1 MLEANGFAPAV
12 VAGTSAG
19 SVVGALYASG
29 MNAFEMQ
36 EKAVALDEAKIRDL
50 QLSSGGLVLGQKL
63 EDYVNEQVRR
73 KPLEQMAKPFVV
85 VATRLEDG
93 ERTVFARG
101 NTGQAVRASS
111 SVPGVF
117 QPVTIGK
124 YHFVDG
130 GIVSP
135 VPVDAARQL
144 GADIV
149 IAVDISNKARG
160 QTPGDML
167 GTLGQSI
174 AIMGQKL
181 GQAELARAD
190 VIIRPQVLDIG
201 SADFSQRANAILE
214 GEKAALAVMPQI
226 RERVAQLQAE
236 RALPP
241 GVRGSCP
248 KSGNRGIAR
257 NAGGLQNHRR
267 RSGSGSGASPRV
279 PERAGSV
286 GGILHVPASLPTAI
300 WPPRPG
306 SAPCPDAARTLHARW
321 RLGGVVGGFH
331 GHDAFQNIQAGRL
344 LVVRLPAVPAL
355 RPGGQWRCQPPPA
368 AGRPRAGRR
377 GPVRPASAGWPA
389 RHPAGP
395 SIAVAVPTQCGPGQR
410 RAQPQWLVQAGLRAC
425 TITLH
430 AQRQGLLAQV
440 VGLPGAEVAL
450 VCIMHFLGNAGCVRP
465 VA

>member
-1 MLEANGFAPAV
+1 MRLTAFFHPLATLASVTMLAALSLAGCGSTTPARPDAGAQPPLSPSAPPVRIGIALGGGAAKGFAHIGVIKMLEANGFAPAV
-12 VAGTSAG
+12 VSGTSAG

-29 MNAFEMQ
+29 MNAFDMQ

-160 QTPGDML
+160 QSPGDML

-190 VIIRPQVLDIG
+190 VIIRPEVLDIG

-226 RERVAQLQAE
+226 RERIAQLQTDRANAARAAQQKAAE
-236 RALPP
+236 AQYQTCLEKRSSLQKLAGMARLDD
-241 GVRGSCP
+241 SCP
-248 KSGNRGIAR
+248 
-257 NAGGLQNHRR
+257 
-267 RSGSGSGASPRV
+267 
-279 PERAGSV
+279 
-286 GGILHVPASLPTAI
+286 
-300 WPPRPG
+300 
-306 SAPCPDAARTLHARW
+306 APK
-321 RLGGVVGGFH
+321 
-331 GHDAFQNIQAGRL
+331 
-344 LVVRLPAVPAL
+344 
-355 RPGGQWRCQPPPA
+355 
-368 AGRPRAGRR
+368 
-377 GPVRPASAGWPA
+377 
-389 RHPAGP
+389 
-395 SIAVAVPTQCGPGQR
+395 
-410 RAQPQWLVQAGLRAC
+410 
-425 TITLH
+425 
-430 AQRQGLLAQV
+430 
-440 VGLPGAEVAL
+440 
-450 VCIMHFLGNAGCVRP
+450 
-465 VA
+465 

>member
-1 MLEANGFAPAV
+1 MRLPVFPRPLALLLAATLTACGSNPPGPHPTVADTTATATPAHPIKIGIALGGGAAKGFAHIGVIKMLEANGFAPAV

-29 MNAFEMQ
+29 MDAFALQ
-36 EKAVALDEAKIRDL
+36 EKAVALDEGKIRDL
-50 QLSSGGLVLGQKL
+50 QFSTGGLVQGQKL

-73 KPLEQMAKPFVV
+73 KPLEQLAKPFVA

-144 GADIV
+144 GADV
-149 IAVDISNKARG
+149 VVAVDISNKARG
-160 QTPGDML
+160 KSPGDML

-190 VIIRPQVLDIG
+190 VIVRPQVLDMG
-201 SADFSQRANAILE
+201 PMDFNQRASAIME
-214 GEKAALAVMPQI
+214 GEKAAMAVMPQL

-236 RALPP
+236 RA
-241 GVRGSCP
+241 
-248 KSGNRGIAR
+248 
-257 NAGGLQNHRR
+257 Q
-267 RSGSGSGASPRV
+267 
-279 PERAGSV
+279 
-286 GGILHVPASLPTAI
+286 
-300 WPPRPG
+300 
-306 SAPCPDAARTLHARW
+306 
-321 RLGGVVGGFH
+321 
-331 GHDAFQNIQAGRL
+331 
-344 LVVRLPAVPAL
+344 AL
-355 RPGGQWRCQPPPA
+355 RQAQQKA
-368 AGRPRAGRR
+368 AEAEYQACLEKRSRLQKLAGM
-377 GPVRPASAGWPA
+377 
-389 RHPAGP
+389 
-395 SIAVAVPTQCGPGQR
+395 
-410 RAQPQWLVQAGLRAC
+410 AGLDGAC
-425 TITLH
+425 D
-430 AQRQGLLAQV
+430 
-440 VGLPGAEVAL
+440 
-450 VCIMHFLGNAGCVRP
+450 RP
-465 VA
+465 

>member
-1 MLEANGFAPAV
+1 MRLTAFFHPLPARAAVTVLATLALAACGGTTPTRPEASAQPALASSTTPIRVGIALGGGAAKGFAHIGVIKMLEANGLAPAV
-12 VAGTSAG
+12 VSGTSAG

-29 MNAFEMQ
+29 MNAFDMQ

-144 GADIV
+144 GADMV

-201 SADFSQRANAILE
+201 SADFSQRTNAILE

-236 RALPP
+236 RA
-241 GVRGSCP
+241 
-248 KSGNRGIAR
+248 N
-257 NAGGLQNHRR
+257 
-267 RSGSGSGASPRV
+267 
-279 PERAGSV
+279 
-286 GGILHVPASLPTAI
+286 
-300 WPPRPG
+300 
-306 SAPCPDAARTLHARW
+306 AARAAQQKAAEAQYQTCLEKRSSLQKLAGMAR
-321 RLGGVVGGFH
+321 L
-331 GHDAFQNIQAGRL
+331 DD
-344 LVVRLPAVPAL
+344 
-355 RPGGQWRCQPPPA
+355 
-368 AGRPRAGRR
+368 
-377 GPVRPASAGWPA
+377 S
-389 RHPAGP
+389 
-395 SIAVAVPTQCGPGQR
+395 
-410 RAQPQWLVQAGLRAC
+410 C
-425 TITLH
+425 T
-430 AQRQGLLAQV
+430 A
-440 VGLPGAEVAL
+440 PK
-450 VCIMHFLGNAGCVRP
+450 
-465 VA
+465 